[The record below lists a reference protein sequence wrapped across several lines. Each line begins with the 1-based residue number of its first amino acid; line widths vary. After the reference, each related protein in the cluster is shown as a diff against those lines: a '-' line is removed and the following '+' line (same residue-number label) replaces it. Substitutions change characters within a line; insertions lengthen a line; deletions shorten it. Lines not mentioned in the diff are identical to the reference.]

1 MFQYFSTSVPSQST
15 HTLLKGFRHCV
26 LGSLTHSADDRCESA
41 VTELPATFGTH
52 PFASPFDTN
61 GVLFHLGTAGGTRAY
76 QNPHNAGAVVASM
89 SSISDG
95 DPSRFVEHTH
105 ASPVYNFTIDVADSW
120 MAVDLKAAR
129 LVPNHY
135 ALRSDAQSGNNKLR
149 HWRLEA
155 SNDGQAWTILRAHS
169 SDASLRDEAMS
180 VAAWP
185 LDAAAVAGRSFRHFR
200 IVQTGANSSG
210 ANYLLCA
217 GIELYGVL
225 TDASR

>member
-1 MFQYFSTSVPSQST
+1 MYLA
-15 HTLLKGFRHCV
+15 HR
-26 LGSLTHSADDRCESA
+26 THSADDRCESS
-41 VTELPATFGTH
+41 VTELPATFGTAH
-52 PFASPFDTN
+52 RFASPFDTN

-76 QNPHNAGAVVASM
+76 QNPHAAGAVVASM
-89 SSISDG
+89 SSVGNG
-95 DPSRFVEHTH
+95 DPPRFVEHTH
-105 ASPVYNFTIDVADSW
+105 ASPVHNWTASVADSW

-135 ALRSDAQSGNNKLR
+135 ALRSDAHGSHKLR

-155 SNDGQAWTILRAHS
+155 SNDGQAWTILREHS
-169 SDASLRDEAMS
+169 SDASLGDQPMS

-185 LDAAAVAGRSFRHFR
+185 LDAEAVAGGSFRHFR
-200 IVQTGANSSG
+200 IVQTDPCSFGTKH
-210 ANYLLCA
+210 LMCA

>member
-1 MFQYFSTSVPSQST
+1 
-15 HTLLKGFRHCV
+15 
-26 LGSLTHSADDRCESA
+26 
-41 VTELPATFGTH
+41 
-52 PFASPFDTN
+52 
-61 GVLFHLGTAGGTRAY
+61 VLFHLGTAGGTRAY
-76 QNPHNAGAVVASM
+76 QNPHAAGAVVASM
-89 SSISDG
+89 SSTNGTYG

-105 ASPVYNFTIDVADSW
+105 ASPLYNQTASAANSW

-135 ALRSDAQSGNNKLR
+135 ALRSDMNDSGRHKLR
-149 HWRLEA
+149 SWRLEA

-169 SDASLRDEAMS
+169 SDANLGDGPMS

-200 IVQTGANSSG
+200 IVQTGPNSAG
-210 ANYLLCA
+210 TNHLMCA

>member
-1 MFQYFSTSVPSQST
+1 M
-15 HTLLKGFRHCV
+15 
-26 LGSLTHSADDRCESA
+26 
-41 VTELPATFGTH
+41 
-52 PFASPFDTN
+52 
-61 GVLFHLGTAGGTRAY
+61 LFHLGTAGGTRAY
-76 QNPHNAGAVVASM
+76 QNPHTAGAVVASM
-89 SSISDG
+89 STIQNNASDRG
-95 DPSRFVEHTH
+95 DPPRFVQHTH
-105 ASPVYNFTIDVADSW
+105 ASPVYNVTDNFANSW

-135 ALRSDAQSGNNKLR
+135 ALRSDAHDSHKLR

-169 SDASLRDEAMS
+169 SDASLRDEPMS

-200 IVQTGANSSG
+200 IVQTGPNSS
-210 ANYLLCA
+210 NLNHLMCA

>member
-1 MFQYFSTSVPSQST
+1 M
-15 HTLLKGFRHCV
+15 
-26 LGSLTHSADDRCESA
+26 
-41 VTELPATFGTH
+41 
-52 PFASPFDTN
+52 
-61 GVLFHLGTAGGTRAY
+61 LFHLGTAGGTRAY
-76 QNPHNAGAVVASM
+76 QNPHAAGAVVASM
-89 SSISDG
+89 SSRDDG
-95 DPSRFVEHTH
+95 DPARFVEHTH
-105 ASPVYNFTIDVADSW
+105 ASPVCNQTACVADSW

-135 ALRSDAQSGNNKLR
+135 ALRSAAHGSHKLR

-155 SNDGQAWTILRAHS
+155 SNDGQAWTILRAHG
-169 SDASLRDEAMS
+169 SDASLRDEPMS

-200 IVQTGANSSG
+200 IVQTGPNSSG
-210 ANYLLCA
+210 TNHLVCA

>member
-1 MFQYFSTSVPSQST
+1 M
-15 HTLLKGFRHCV
+15 
-26 LGSLTHSADDRCESA
+26 
-41 VTELPATFGTH
+41 
-52 PFASPFDTN
+52 N
-61 GVLFHLGTAGGTRAY
+61 GVLFHLGTAGGTCAY
-76 QNPHNAGAVVASM
+76 KNPHAAGAVVASM
-89 SSISDG
+89 SSVHDG

-105 ASPVYNFTIDVADSW
+105 ASSVQNYTNNVAASW

-135 ALRSDAQSGNNKLR
+135 ALRSDGNRNYKLR
-149 HWRLEA
+149 SWRLEA

-169 SDASLRDEAMS
+169 SDASLDNEPLS

-185 LDAAAVAGRSFRHFR
+185 LDAVAVAGRSFRHFR
-200 IVQTGANSSG
+200 IVQTGPNSSG
-210 ANYLLCA
+210 DCYLLCA

>member
-1 MFQYFSTSVPSQST
+1 M
-15 HTLLKGFRHCV
+15 
-26 LGSLTHSADDRCESA
+26 
-41 VTELPATFGTH
+41 
-52 PFASPFDTN
+52 
-61 GVLFHLGTAGGTRAY
+61 LFHLGTAGGTRAY
-76 QNPHNAGAVVASM
+76 QNPHAAGAVVASM
-89 SSISDG
+89 SSVGNG
-95 DPSRFVEHTH
+95 DPPRFVEHTH
-105 ASPVYNFTIDVADSW
+105 ASPVFNYTANLADSW

-135 ALRSDAQSGNNKLR
+135 ALRSDGNRNFKLR
-149 HWRLEA
+149 SWRLEA

-169 SDASLRDEAMS
+169 SDASLGDEPMS

-200 IVQTGANSSG
+200 IVQTGPNSS
-210 ANYLLCA
+210 NLNHLMCA

>member
-1 MFQYFSTSVPSQST
+1 M
-15 HTLLKGFRHCV
+15 
-26 LGSLTHSADDRCESA
+26 LGSLTHSADDRCESG
-41 VTELPATFGTH
+41 VTELPATFGH
-52 PFASPFDTN
+52 RFASPFDTN

-76 QNPHNAGAVVASM
+76 QNPHAAGAVVASM
-89 SSISDG
+89 SSIHDG
-95 DPSRFVEHTH
+95 DPPRFVEHTH
-105 ASPVYNFTIDVADSW
+105 ASPVHNYTKNVAASW

-135 ALRSDAQSGNNKLR
+135 ALRSGMQSGNNQLR

-155 SNDGQAWTILRAHS
+155 SNDGRAWTILREHG
-169 SDASLRDEAMS
+169 SDASLGDAPMS

-185 LDAAAVAGRSFRHFR
+185 LDAEAVAGRPFRHFR
-200 IVQTGANSSG
+200 IMQTGPGSSG
-210 ANYLLCA
+210 RSYLMCA

>member
-1 MFQYFSTSVPSQST
+1 
-15 HTLLKGFRHCV
+15 
-26 LGSLTHSADDRCESA
+26 
-41 VTELPATFGTH
+41 
-52 PFASPFDTN
+52 
-61 GVLFHLGTAGGTRAY
+61 VLFHLGTAGGTRAY
-76 QNPHNAGAVVASM
+76 QNPHAAGAVVASM
-89 SSISDG
+89 SSRDDG
-95 DPSRFVEHTH
+95 DPPRFVEHTH
-105 ASPVYNFTIDVADSW
+105 ASPVHNYTDNFADSW

-135 ALRSDAQSGNNKLR
+135 ALRSDAHGSHKLR

-155 SNDGQAWTILRAHS
+155 SNDGQAWTILRAHG
-169 SDASLRDEAMS
+169 SDASLRDEPMS

-200 IVQTGANSSG
+200 IVQTGPNSFNG
-210 ANYLLCA
+210 HNHLMCT